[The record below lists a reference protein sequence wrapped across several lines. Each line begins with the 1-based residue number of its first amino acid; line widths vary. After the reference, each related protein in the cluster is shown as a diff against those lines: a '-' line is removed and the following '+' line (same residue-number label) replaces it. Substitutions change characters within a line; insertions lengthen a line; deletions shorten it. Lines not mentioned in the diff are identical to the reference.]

1 MKRLMPFL
9 LAIAPFVAMTA
20 AAAEVPRTKIHTNA
34 ESSWDSGEY
43 FYDGSGN
50 IRAIGLERYVYDA
63 AGRIVS
69 GTALGPANRQSYT
82 YDAFGNRLSATTV
95 SAFPCAGGVDC
106 QEAIVVNSATN
117 RMEGSATYDE
127 AGNVRSLGNGHSTY
141 EYDPDGMIA
150 KQVDGAS
157 VREYVYTADD
167 QRIAVVASQQWLWT
181 VRDPAQRVLRD
192 FSSRDGADAQWTMTQ
207 DYIYSDV
214 TLLGTLSAA
223 GRRHLHLDHLGTT
236 RLVTDDASRRLAEH
250 AYYPFGAELQLAA
263 ERPEVRMKFTGHERD
278 TIPGEIHTLDYMHA
292 RYYAA
297 SMGRFLSVDPV
308 LGKPNAPQS
317 WNRYAYV
324 RNNPLLLTD
333 PDGKADLCP
342 GGGSFGGAGATG
354 CFRGPKPSTTSPKP
368 PATTAGSAKTAAG
381 TTQKPNAPAGVPPG
395 QSFIDLVK
403 SKGAE
408 ANMARQR
415 MQKGQF
421 DYLAVNVAGVSL
433 VVQRT
438 GFVSLSVPLASQD
451 NMVGPSVHA
460 IPSVSVMVGTYGT
473 SAEPSEAKLNSY
485 ITGGSFSVSGGSF
498 LGVGVNQSLTP
509 NTPMAVEVGL
519 TTPGA
524 SASWNDTTPGWKP

>member
-1 MKRLMPFL
+1 MKRLMLFL

-95 SAFPCAGGVDC
+95 SAIPCAGGVDC

-127 AGNVRSLGNGHSTY
+127 AGNVRSLGDGHSTY

-167 QRIAVVASQQWLWT
+167 QRIAVVAAQQWLWT

-250 AYYPFGAELQLAA
+250 AYYPFGTELQLAA
-263 ERPEVRMKFTGHERD
+263 ELPEIRMKFTGHERD

-297 SMGRFLSVDPV
+297 SMGRFLTIDPAMDV
-308 LGKPNAPQS
+308 EKIARNPQS

-324 RNNPLLLTD
+324 DNSPVRFDD
-333 PDGKADLCP
+333 PDGRLKRDPMTGQLVFMVVASKVTMTHAGD
-342 GGGSFGGAGATG
+342 GAGIGKGNAGYLFADDGRPIEAFQNVNGRTNFQCDCHG
-354 CFRGPKPSTTSPKP
+354 LTFADGKFFIDNSQVRNILAGDGYSSVAGPRQGDVAVYSDKSGNVVHTTTVVSVDKKGNVMVAGLGGLQMKSQTTS
-368 PATTAGSAKTAAG
+368 AKAAWPEKG
-381 TTQKPNAPAGVPPG
+381 TKISYYRRDNDSRTEAERKRHVEEIQKYE
-395 QSFIDLVK
+395 K
-403 SKGAE
+403 
-408 ANMARQR
+408 R
-415 MQKGQF
+415 
-421 DYLAVNVAGVSL
+421 
-433 VVQRT
+433 
-438 GFVSLSVPLASQD
+438 
-451 NMVGPSVHA
+451 
-460 IPSVSVMVGTYGT
+460 
-473 SAEPSEAKLNSY
+473 SY
-485 ITGGSFSVSGGSF
+485 
-498 LGVGVNQSLTP
+498 
-509 NTPMAVEVGL
+509 
-519 TTPGA
+519 
-524 SASWNDTTPGWKP
+524 